1 MTSLLSTLRAL
12 AGLLD
17 VNHDLL
23 EATAQA
29 WLGTGAT
36 YFGVWLQGEFVAGWP
51 DEEVPSS
58 EHIAAPLR
66 LNGVTP
72 ELRAFGV
79 TGAGCQARLDADARL
94 IGQVTSLEAD
104 LNNMTQEL
112 IDNQDQLLA
121 LYDLTQST
129 RSSLET
135 NAVLF
140 ALTREAARLIKAPAA
155 CAVLISN
162 NPVEIVHFPEPILTQ
177 PLLMSYFGELQDSG
191 ARLLFQGGEE
201 GKKRLPD
208 GVSSLLMEPV
218 RIRGQV
224 MAALV
229 FLNKKVGFSSPDLK
243 LVRAIADQASVQLEN
258 AQLYQESLIQAKM
271 QTEME
276 LAQNVQLHLLPQELP
291 EVAGLDIFAGSLPA
305 LQVGGDFYDYVDQP
319 GEPFLFT
326 VGDITGKGMPAAL
339 LMTMARTVI
348 RTKARSLADTSP
360 ANIVGSSNDDMYDDF
375 TEVSMFAT
383 VFVGQYHH
391 RDRMIY
397 YANAGHSPVIY
408 CPMGGNAYLLE
419 ADSAPMGVLP
429 TSSCE
434 NHALALSPGDVL
446 VVATDGFSEA
456 QNETGE
462 MFGYDRLLRQV
473 EELASEAAW
482 VIGTGLYDTVSR
494 FSAGHSQDD
503 DQTLFVVKGV

>member
-1 MTSLLSTLRAL
+1 MTSLLSTLRAV
-12 AGLLD
+12 ANLLD

-23 EATAQA
+23 QATAQA
-29 WLGTGAT
+29 WIGTGAT
-36 YFGVWLQGEFVAGWP
+36 YFGVWLQGDFIAYWP
-51 DEEVPSS
+51 DAARPDGEAL
-58 EHIAAPLR
+58 AAPLR
-66 LNGVTP
+66 LNGLTP
-72 ELRAFGV
+72 ELRVYGV
-79 TGAGCQARLDADARL
+79 SGPGCQARLDADARL
-94 IGQVTSLEAD
+94 IGHVTSLEAE
-104 LNNMTQEL
+104 LNTMTQEL

-135 NAVLF
+135 SDVLF

-162 NPVEIVHFPEPILTQ
+162 RPVEIVHFPEPILTQ
-177 PLLMSYFGELQDSG
+177 PMLMAFFGELQETGS
-191 ARLLFQGGEE
+191 RLLFQGDD
-201 GKKRLPD
+201 GKRRPPD
-208 GVSSLLMEPV
+208 GISSLLMEPV

-229 FLNKKVGFSSPDLK
+229 FLNKNVGFSSPDLK
-243 LVRAIADQASVQLEN
+243 LVRAIADQAGVQLEN
-258 AQLYQESLIQAKM
+258 AQMYQESLTQAKM

-276 LAQNVQLHLLPQELP
+276 LAQNVQLHLLPHEPP

-305 LQVGGDFYDYVDQP
+305 LQVGGDFYDYVYRP
-319 GEPFLFT
+319 GEPFVFT

-339 LMTMARTVI
+339 LMTMTRTVI
-348 RTKARSLADTSP
+348 RTKARSLADPSP
-360 ANIVGSSNDDMYDDF
+360 ANIVGSSNDDMYEDF

-391 RDRMIY
+391 RDQTLY

-408 CPMGGNAYLLE
+408 YPFGGSAYLLE
-419 ADSAPMGVLP
+419 ADSTPMGVLP
-429 TSSCE
+429 ISTCE
-434 NHALALSPGDVL
+434 NHALALGPGDIL
-446 VVATDGFSEA
+446 VVATDGFCEA
-456 QNETGE
+456 QNQAGE
-462 MFGYDRLLRQV
+462 MFGYDRLLRKV
-473 EELASEAAW
+473 EDLASEAAW
-482 VIGTGLYDTVSR
+482 VIGTGLYDAISQ

>member
-1 MTSLLSTLRAL
+1 MTNLLSTLRAL

-17 VNHDLL
+17 VNLDLL

-29 WLGTGAT
+29 WMGAGAT
-36 YFGVWLQGEFVAGWP
+36 YFGVWLQGEFIAGWP
-51 DEEVPSS
+51 DEKPPDGD
-58 EHIAAPLR
+58 ALFAPLK

-72 ELRAFGV
+72 EIRIYGV
-79 TGAGCQARLDADARL
+79 SGAGSQARLDADARL
-94 IGQVTSLEAD
+94 IGHVTSLEAE

-135 NAVLF
+135 NDVLF

-155 CAVLISN
+155 CAVMISN
-162 NPVEIVHFPEPILTQ
+162 HPVEIVHYPEPILTQ
-177 PLLMSYFGELQDSG
+177 PMLMSFFGELQDSG
-191 ARLLFQGGEE
+191 NRLLFQGGED
-201 GKKRLPD
+201 GKRRLPD
-208 GVSSLLMEPV
+208 GISSLLMEPV

-243 LVRAIADQASVQLEN
+243 LVRAIADQAAVQLEN
-258 AQLYQESLIQAKM
+258 AQMYQESLTQAKM

-276 LAQNVQLHLLPQELP
+276 LAQNVQLHLLPQALP
-291 EVAGLDIFAGSLPA
+291 EVPGLDIFAGSLPA
-305 LQVGGDFYDYVDQP
+305 LQVGGDFYDYVYQP
-319 GEPFLFT
+319 GEPFHFT

-348 RTKARSLADTSP
+348 RTKARSLADPSP
-360 ANIVGSSNDDMYDDF
+360 AHIVGSSNDDMYDDF

-391 RDRMIY
+391 RDRMLY

-408 CPMGGNAYLLE
+408 CPLGGNAYLLE
-419 ADSAPMGVLP
+419 ADSTPMGVLP
-429 TSSCE
+429 VSTCE
-434 NHALALSPGDVL
+434 NHALALNPGDVL

-456 QNETGE
+456 QNQTGE
-462 MFGYDRLLRQV
+462 LFGYDRLLRQV
-473 EELASEAAW
+473 ETLASEAAW
-482 VIGTGLYDTVSR
+482 VIGTGLYDAISE

-503 DQTLFVVKGV
+503 DQTLFVVKGA

>member
-1 MTSLLSTLRAL
+1 MTNLLSTLRAL

-17 VNHDLL
+17 VKHDLL

-29 WLGTGAT
+29 WLGSGAT
-36 YFGVWLQGEFVAGWP
+36 FFGVWLHGEFIAGWP
-51 DEEVPSS
+51 DETVPDT
-58 EHIAAPLR
+58 EPVTAILR

-72 ELRAFGV
+72 ELRVYGV
-79 TGAGCQARLDADARL
+79 SGEGCQARLDADARL
-94 IGQVTSLEAD
+94 IGQVTALEAE

-112 IDNQDQLLA
+112 IDSQDQMLA
-121 LYDLTQST
+121 LYELTQST
-129 RSSLET
+129 RSSLEPRD
-135 NAVLF
+135 VLV

-162 NPVEIVHFPEPILTQ
+162 NPVEIVHYPEPILTQ
-177 PLLMSYFGELQDSG
+177 PMLMSYFGELQDTSN
-191 ARLLFQGGEE
+191 RLMLQGGDD
-201 GKKRLPD
+201 GKRELPP
-208 GVSSLLMEPV
+208 GITSILMEPV

-229 FLNKKVGFSSPDLK
+229 FLNKNVGFSSPDLK
-243 LVRAIADQASVQLEN
+243 LVRAIADQAGVQLEN
-258 AQLYQESLIQAKM
+258 AQMYQESLIRAKM

-291 EVAGLDIFAGSLPA
+291 EVPGLDIFTGSLPA
-305 LQVGGDFYDYVDQP
+305 LQVGGDFYDFINKP
-319 GEPFLFT
+319 GEPFVFT

-348 RTKARSLADTSP
+348 RTKVRSLSNPSP
-360 ANIVGSSNDDMYDDF
+360 ADIVGSSNDDMYDDF

-391 RDRMIY
+391 RERTLY

-408 CPMGGNAYLLE
+408 CPQGGTAYMLE

-429 TSSCE
+429 TSTCE
-434 NHALALSPGDVL
+434 NQMIPLNPGDVL

-456 QNETGE
+456 NNQSGE
-462 MFGYDRLLRQV
+462 MFGYDRLLRLV
-473 EELASEAAW
+473 EASASEAAW
-482 VIGTGLYDTVSR
+482 AIGVGLYDTISE

-503 DQTLFVVKGV
+503 DQTLFVIKGV